1 MRLLFLA
8 HRLPYPPHKGDK
20 IRALNIL
27 RFLARRHEVHLGC
40 LIDDPNDLSY
50 LGEVRQ
56 YVGELLFERI
66 HPGLRKL
73 LALTALARAQPISV
87 DCFYSRRLQRRVDD
101 LIEKRR
107 IEGVFCFSSQMA
119 EYVFRSRHAASAARP
134 KRVMDLIDVDSLKW
148 RQYAQESPPWSAWIY
163 RREAR
168 CLGAYEERIAREFD
182 RVLVVSEQ
190 ERGHFPGADR
200 HGRIE
205 AMSNGVDL
213 EFFSPAHPPGSMLGN
228 ASLVFTGVMDYRPNV
243 EGVRWFVEHVF
254 PRIRSQVPAARVFI
268 VGNRP
273 TAEVRRLERHRGV
286 SVTGFVPDIRDYL
299 AGATAC
305 VAPLRIARG
314 IQNKVLEAMAMGRPV
329 VTTPA
334 AYEGI
339 QATSGTD
346 LVVADTEE
354 AFATATVELL
364 QNPAHAARIGRN
376 ARACVERRYS
386 WATNLRV
393 LEEIFTGAQQ
403 GPIAYAQ

>member
-1 MRLLFLA
+1 
-8 HRLPYPPHKGDK
+8 
-20 IRALNIL
+20 
-27 RFLARRHEVHLGC
+27 
-40 LIDDPNDLSY
+40 
-50 LGEVRQ
+50 
-56 YVGELLFERI
+56 
-66 HPGLRKL
+66 
-73 LALTALARAQPISV
+73 
-87 DCFYSRRLQRRVDD
+87 
-101 LIEKRR
+101 
-107 IEGVFCFSSQMA
+107 
-119 EYVFRSRHAASAARP
+119 
-134 KRVMDLIDVDSLKW
+134 
-148 RQYAQESPPWSAWIY
+148 
-163 RREAR
+163 
-168 CLGAYEERIAREFD
+168 
-182 RVLVVSEQ
+182 
-190 ERGHFPGADR
+190 
-200 HGRIE
+200 
-205 AMSNGVDL
+205 MSNGVDL